1 MNVLLVSVSGGLGG
15 AERALVECVTA
26 LRRLHPDWRVH
37 VLGLEGGPLGD
48 ELSRVGVGFE
58 VLELPERFARLG
70 EFGRSSMA
78 TAAGLA
84 SSAPALVSYAAQ
96 LRAAIARHDPDVV
109 HSNGFKAHVLTAWT
123 AGAERP
129 LLWHVHDFI
138 GRRRV
143 SSWLLRRYRQRPA
156 VVIAN
161 SRAVADDVRRVLGEG
176 TEVEVVY
183 NGIDLGRFSPDGPRA
198 DLDALAGL
206 PPAPVGT
213 TRVGLVATYARW
225 KGHDV
230 FLQAIAGL
238 PATSP
243 VRAYIIGG
251 TQYQTAGSQRTRAE
265 LMSLAEALGLGGR
278 VGFVDFQRDTA
289 PVYRVLDVVAHTSTE
304 PEPFGLSIVEAMA
317 CGRAVTV
324 SHAGGAAEIAAACP
338 EAATFPPGDASALTT
353 LLCRLIADPSL
364 RRVLGTAGRAAVE
377 RHFSRDAM
385 GTALSTLYRRVSE
398 SRSLASTR

>member
-15 AERALVECVTA
+15 AERALVECATA
-26 LRRLHPDWRVH
+26 LRRQHPGWRVQ
-37 VLGLEGGPLGD
+37 VLGLEAGPLGD

-58 VLELPERFARLG
+58 VLELPGRFARLG

-96 LRAAIARHDPDVV
+96 LRAAIERHDPDVV

-123 AGAERP
+123 AGADRP

-143 SSWLLRRYRQRPA
+143 SSWLLRRYRHRPA
-156 VVIAN
+156 AIIAN
-161 SRAVADDVRRVLGEG
+161 SRAVADDVQRVMGER
-176 TEVEVVY
+176 TEVDVLY

-206 PPAPVGT
+206 PPAPAGT
-213 TRVGLVATYARW
+213 IRVGLVATYARW

-230 FLQAIAGL
+230 FLQAIAAL

-265 LMSLAEALGLGGR
+265 LISLAEALGLGGG

-289 PVYRVLDVVAHTSTE
+289 PVYRALDVVAHTSTE

-317 CGRAVTV
+317 CGRAVAI

-338 EAATFPPGDASALTT
+338 GAATFPPGDASALTT
-353 LLCRLIADPSL
+353 LLCRLIADPPL
-364 RRVLGTAGRAAVE
+364 RRTLGTAGRAAVE
-377 RHFSRDAM
+377 RHFSRDVM

-398 SRSLASTR
+398 SRSLAGTR